1 MKAFQDIEA
10 VEVANEDRM
19 APASVLSIP
28 RDTMGANVV
37 DGIYAANESRFIEAT
52 FSEPLTAFAVGYQDP
67 GQLQEL
73 IDFIAPAVPST
84 RRFEYALATNAEE
97 FQAETNNDD
106 VRGIGAEFKRVEY
119 TSHKAVGQT
128 LNKGLTIRVDLDNVE
143 DMPMWEQIYTARL
156 MRRLLRAEALR
167 AYSVLAAL
175 GTATPLIW
183 NGTAGLDPDQDIA
196 NLVISYADSC
206 GMNPTRV
213 LYGIGAWNARRQA
226 HRAQNTAGGFASA
239 QQTIDEV
246 ATAVGVDEG
255 FISRERYST
264 SLTAKSR
271 VIPNSVLIYLA
282 NANQSPED
290 ASNIK
295 RFISNTQGGT
305 PFRVFRQQVN
315 AKLVDITVEH
325 YSNIL
330 ATATLGVQIA
340 NISSV
345 QN

>member
-1 MKAFQDIEA
+1 MKKQISEGDIVTAF
-10 VEVANEDRM
+10 NENVPIAIDRM
-19 APASVLSIP
+19 GGNTP
-28 RDTMGANVV
+28 DT
-37 DGIYAANESRFIEAT
+37 IYAANESRFIEAT

-73 IDFIAPAVPST
+73 IDFIAPVVPCT

-106 VRGIGAEFKRVEY
+106 VRAIGSSFKGIEY
-119 TSHKAVGQT
+119 TSHKQVGQT

-143 DMPMWEQIYTARL
+143 DMPMWEQIYTARI

-167 AYSVLAAL
+167 AYAVLAAL
-175 GTATPLIW
+175 GTVTPLIW
-183 NGTAGLDPDQDIA
+183 NSTGGLDPDQDIA
-196 NLVISYADSC
+196 DLAVAYADQC

-213 LYGIGAWNARRQA
+213 LYGIGAWQARKKT
-226 HRAQNTAGGFASA
+226 HRAQNTAGGFGSA
-239 QQTIDEV
+239 NQTIEE
-246 ATAVGVDEG
+246 TANFVGVDDG
-255 FISRERYST
+255 FVSRERFST
-264 SLTAKSR
+264 SATAKSR
-271 VIPNSVLIYLA
+271 IIPNSVIVFLGE
-282 NANQSPED
+282 ANQSPED

-295 RFISNTQGGT
+295 RFVSNTQGGT

-330 ATATLGVQIA
+330 PTATLGVQVA
-340 NISSV
+340 QISF
-345 QN
+345 